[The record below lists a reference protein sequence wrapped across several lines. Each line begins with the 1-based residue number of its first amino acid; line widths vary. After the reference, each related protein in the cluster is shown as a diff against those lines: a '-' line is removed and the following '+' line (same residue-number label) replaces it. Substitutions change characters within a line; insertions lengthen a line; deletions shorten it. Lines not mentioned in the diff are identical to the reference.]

1 MGRAE
6 AVQACRTWLAMYPG
20 MLAPSHIC
28 SPRRA
33 RRRSGGVVITTY
45 AAATPAEMS
54 TTIRDRA
61 GVGTRHGRL
70 GATRTGR

>member
-6 AVQACRTWLAMYPG
+6 AVQACWTWLAMYPG
-20 MLAPSHIC
+20 MLAPSQMC
-28 SPRRA
+28 SPRKA

-54 TTIRDRA
+54 TRFATVRA
-61 GVGTRHGRL
+61 LALVMGV
-70 GATRTGR
+70 